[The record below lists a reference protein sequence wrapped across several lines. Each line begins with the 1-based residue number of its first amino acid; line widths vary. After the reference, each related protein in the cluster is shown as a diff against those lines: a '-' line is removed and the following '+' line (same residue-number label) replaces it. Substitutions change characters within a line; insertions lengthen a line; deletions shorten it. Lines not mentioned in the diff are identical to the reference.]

1 MRRLGREPTH
11 IAHRPSMF
19 ERVKLENP
27 AQTAFEHLRGMT
39 GFGLPTIQRYCTAA
53 VVDVYIGFALVHLVM
68 SPLA

>member
-1 MRRLGREPTH
+1 
-11 IAHRPSMF
+11 MF